1 MKEMYNVPKMEVAEF
16 DVEDIITTSAI
27 EPDDATQGSD
37 EADL

>member
-27 EPDDATQGSD
+27 TPDDATHG
-37 EADL
+37 EGEGDL

>member
-27 EPDDATQGSD
+27 KPDDATQGSD

>member
-27 EPDDATQGSD
+27 EPDDAAQESA
-37 EADL
+37 EEDL